1 MDMSFMLF
9 LGCFWQGGSR
19 RFSSV
24 LADSSVSYR
33 LLGCGW
39 SLALVKT
46 CVFLFRNEIG
56 GYPLRQKKLTAAI
69 IIVVVVIL
77 PCTVLSLL
85 GFARWYG
92 GTDY

>member
-1 MDMSFMLF
+1 VICVMDMSFMLF

-33 LLGCGW
+33 LLGYGW

-56 GYPLRQKKLTAAI
+56 GYPLRQKKM
-69 IIVVVVIL
+69 
-77 PCTVLSLL
+77 SL
-85 GFARWYG
+85 
-92 GTDY
+92 